1 MNDLIFALI
10 SPEPKHAN
18 KISDKLRALTLAW
31 SRYGYHGEFI
41 EESSIDQALQRAAQT
56 DARYCL
62 IQSAGHVIDEQWYL
76 SHWQKKGFYQ
86 GINQLIKTG
95 NFLVAGE
102 WYISEHCCVGLRSDC
117 LLVDLQC
124 YQALGQ
130 PFFGQADNHIRNIQ
144 QCQLCSKDTSLLQAT
159 NSKAKMTTDCA
170 GWNFIQ
176 ISLQNKL
183 TIRNF
188 GDDINNCRFNLA
200 EHADKNGFT
209 QFIGKTVSEVTEMK
223 GLTNA
228 QGTFIKRIKKQLLHA
243 KNGVFLFNIESY
255 HDLIQQYKSSPLDA
269 VFSVAAGFKP
279 YRILY
284 SQGYNKDTQV
294 VLFDYS
300 QKALQVRRY
309 IVENWDGDDF
319 VGFVRKLFKQYP
331 QPEVFYQLW
340 YGVTPDT
347 MNWKDMEQLWQ
358 EELAKWGG
366 TEAFKQHWQQCRKLP
381 HKYIHCDLLKNR
393 QTLLDELSLYNNS
406 YIWWSNAF
414 FTIFSHWYYSA
425 TQRKQQYLGW
435 IKTLAD
441 VAPNCQI
448 NGADHNNIAVNGLS
462 AQQYF
467 QQFNQQ
473 HSDELIPQNLHRVD
487 IQF

>member
-18 KISDKLRALTLAW
+18 KINEQLRALTIAW

-41 EESSIDQALQRAAQT
+41 EESSIDQALQKAAQS
-56 DARYCL
+56 DVRYCL

-102 WYISEHCCVGLRSDC
+102 WYIGEHCCVGLRSDC
-117 LLVDLQC
+117 LLIDLQC
-124 YQALGQ
+124 YRALGQ
-130 PFFGQADNHIRNIQ
+130 PPFGQADNQVRNIQ
-144 QCQLCSKDTSLLQAT
+144 QCQLSSKDTSLLQAT
-159 NSKAKMTTDCA
+159 NNKVKLITDCV

-176 ISLQNKL
+176 MSLQKNL
-183 TIRNF
+183 TIRRF
-188 GDDINNCRFNLA
+188 GEDINNCRFDLA
-200 EHADKNGFT
+200 EHANKNGFT
-209 QFIGKTVSEVTEMK
+209 QLIGKPVSEITKVKE
-223 GLTNA
+223 LTNT
-228 QGTFIKRIKKQLLHA
+228 QKTFIKRIKKQLEHA
-243 KNGVFLFNIESY
+243 QNGAFLFNIESY
-255 HDLIQQYKSSPLDA
+255 RDLIPQSNPIPLDA
-269 VFSVAAGFKP
+269 LFSVAAGFKP
-279 YRILY
+279 YRILF
-284 SQGYNKDTQV
+284 SQGYHKDTQV

-300 QKALQVRRY
+300 HKALQVRRY
-309 IVENWDGDDF
+309 IVENWDGVDF
-319 VGFVRKLFKQYP
+319 VSFIRKLFKHYP

-347 MNWKDMEQLWQ
+347 MNWQDMEQLWQ
-358 EELAKWGG
+358 EELTKWGG
-366 TEAFKQHWQQCRKLP
+366 AEAFRQHWQQCKKLP

-393 QTLLDELSLYNNS
+393 QTLLDELSLYANS

-425 TQRKQQYLGW
+425 TQRKRQYLDW
-435 IKTLAD
+435 IKALAE

-462 AQQYF
+462 AQQYY

-473 HSDELIPQNLHRVD
+473 HCDELSPQNLHRVD